1 MRCAKVSSTPRFL
14 FDRGESVVRGGL
26 EDKQREESFSCGGCG
41 QDGDGVQGGS
51 SGGLV
56 ANVPCRSDLDDRRG
70 RAACKF

>member
-1 MRCAKVSSTPRFL
+1 M
-14 FDRGESVVRGGL
+14 RGGL